1 MHSLSNILKDSARN
15 PAEWGVI
22 RIIRRVGGEDVV
34 NCCSESGPY
43 LLRTIWQ
50 TYARYLL
57 SICTCVR
64 VYYIESGE
72 NVEFLERLFKR
83 DLEDEIIHTI
93 FIFVRAKEG
102 ETSMHRDK
110 VAIRRNVAGKSGS
123 KRSVRRSGQV
133 MAKNA
138 G

>member
-34 NCCSESGPY
+34 NRCSESGPY

-64 VYYIESGE
+64 VYYIELGE

-93 FIFVRAKEG
+93 FIFVRPCEG
-102 ETSMHRDK
+102 RRDID
-110 VAIRRNVAGKSGS
+110 AS
-123 KRSVRRSGQV
+123 
-133 MAKNA
+133 
-138 G
+138 